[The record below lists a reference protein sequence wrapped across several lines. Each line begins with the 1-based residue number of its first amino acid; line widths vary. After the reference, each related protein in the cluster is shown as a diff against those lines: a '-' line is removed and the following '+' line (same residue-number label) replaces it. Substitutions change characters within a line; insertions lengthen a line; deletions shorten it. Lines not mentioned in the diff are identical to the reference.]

1 MNNQIYTEIDS
12 LTEKIHHNTATLH
25 DYKRYELLLLNAGL
39 SREYIFSY
47 LNKAGFN
54 TWEEFIRAR
63 EIKQQ
68 LIEENQKSMVI
79 GGLVGIGLGLLLARL
94 SSD

>member
-1 MNNQIYTEIDS
+1 MSNQLYNEIDD
-12 LTEKIHHNTATLH
+12 LTKKIQHNTATLV
-25 DYKRYELLLLNAGL
+25 DYKRYEVLLLNEGL
-39 SREYIFSY
+39 PRDYIFSY

-68 LIEENQKSMVI
+68 LAEENQKSMVI

-94 SSD
+94 SE